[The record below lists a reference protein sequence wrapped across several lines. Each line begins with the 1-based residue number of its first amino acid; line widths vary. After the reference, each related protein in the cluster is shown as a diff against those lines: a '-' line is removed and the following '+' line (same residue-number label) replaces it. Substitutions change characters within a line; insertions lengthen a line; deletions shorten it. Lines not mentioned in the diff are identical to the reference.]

1 MTTFTTT
8 ILMKDMFDETIE
20 LTCEY
25 EPETMEILSSTPS
38 LRFFNKK
45 EMCDFIQDKF
55 PGAHEIST
63 IEPSIIYAFFG
74 LYIKTNPY
82 NNKAYETCQELCN
95 NNDNT

>member
-1 MTTFTTT
+1 MTSFTTT
-8 ILMKDMFDETIE
+8 ILMKDMFNETIE

-25 EPETMEILSSTPS
+25 DPATMTILSSTPS

-45 EMCDFIQDKF
+45 EMCDFIKEKF
-55 PGAHEIST
+55 PGVLEIST

-74 LYIKTNPY
+74 LYLKTNPY
-82 NNKAYETCQELCN
+82 NETAYETCKELCQ